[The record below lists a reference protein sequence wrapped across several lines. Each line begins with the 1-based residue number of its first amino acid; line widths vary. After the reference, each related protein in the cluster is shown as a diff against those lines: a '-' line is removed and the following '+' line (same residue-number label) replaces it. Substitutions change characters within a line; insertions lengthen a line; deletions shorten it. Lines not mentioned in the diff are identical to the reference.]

1 MRIYTRKFMLSEV
14 IHHTVN
20 GLSVLAVSSIQIGSV
35 VAQIKDYHGI
45 NYQIRG
51 IREGMGFVRR

>member
-1 MRIYTRKFMLSEV
+1 MLSEV